1 MKDKNRIIE
10 NIEINVIFS
19 IANETQKIKRKDYK
33 KRIETA
39 YKSNYCR
46 HLLSGKD
53 RINCKNTREMASKA
67 LFYICI
73 LIILYFCLI
82 YRLKISTK
90 IIFMCTSMYITC
102 SN

>member
-39 YKSNYCR
+39 
-46 HLLSGKD
+46 
-53 RINCKNTREMASKA
+53 
-67 LFYICI
+67 
-73 LIILYFCLI
+73 
-82 YRLKISTK
+82 
-90 IIFMCTSMYITC
+90 
-102 SN
+102 